1 MTELG
6 DRLREARKEK
16 GYTLD
21 DLQEITKIQ
30 KRYLAGIENE
40 EYSSMPGSFYVR
52 AFIKQYAEAVGLDAD
67 EMLSLYKDS
76 ASKADTEEEER
87 PLTAPTLS
95 RRSSRSTGQLSQVM
109 PKIIVALF
117 IIVIIVAVAFLWTHN
132 PSRAPEVDLGDKP
145 IQVEDQAKPDAE
157 KQDPVVDEEETDNDK
172 EDEVAGTEDEDSE
185 SEAQQTLSNV
195 SVSGENAT
203 YTLSNTDKFQ
213 LEIRTTEDSWIG
225 VLDERQVE
233 RTTGARVMT
242 AGETVEL
249 DVSDAESVRIRVGR
263 TNSTEIYVNGELLE
277 YANDRTTQNIYI
289 EYTKD

>member
-1 MTELG
+1 MFLVTELG
-6 DRLREARKEK
+6 DRLKEARKEK

-87 PLTAPTLS
+87 QLTAPTLS

-132 PSRAPEVDLGDKP
+132 PSRAPEVDLGTNRFKLK
-145 IQVEDQAKPDAE
+145 IKLNLMLKSKILLLMRK
-157 KQDPVVDEEETDNDK
+157 KQT
-172 EDEVAGTEDEDSE
+172 
-185 SEAQQTLSNV
+185 
-195 SVSGENAT
+195 
-203 YTLSNTDKFQ
+203 
-213 LEIRTTEDSWIG
+213 
-225 VLDERQVE
+225 
-233 RTTGARVMT
+233 MT
-242 AGETVEL
+242 KRMKSL
-249 DVSDAESVRIRVGR
+249 YRR
-263 TNSTEIYVNGELLE
+263 
-277 YANDRTTQNIYI
+277 
-289 EYTKD
+289 

>member
-67 EMLSLYKDS
+67 EMLSLYKESSGKVDS
-76 ASKADTEEEER
+76 EEEDR
-87 PLTAPTLS
+87 QLTAPTLS

-117 IIVIIVAVAFLWTHN
+117 IIVIIVAVAFLWKHS
-132 PSRAPEVDLGDKP
+132 PSRAPDVDVGDKP

-157 KQDPVVDEEETDNDK
+157 KQDPVVDEDATDQDN
-172 EDEVAGTEDEDSE
+172 EDEDANTEDPGTE
-185 SEAQQTLSNV
+185 SEEPQTLENI

-203 YTLSNTDKFQ
+203 YALSNTDKFQ

-225 VLDERQVE
+225 VLDEQQVE

-242 AGETVEL
+242 SGESVEL

-263 TNSTEIYVNGELLE
+263 TNSTEIYVNGDLLE
-277 YANDRTTQNIYI
+277 YVNDRTTQNIYI